1 MGRDVINLLQEI
13 FMLENIHG
21 VKQKDMDHIL
31 GITEVSIQ
39 VNFIMVKKMVKDI
52 GKKVQHKI
60 PISIKEVIKKTKNMV
75 TVNLLGLQ
83 EVNIK
88 VIMIEI

>member
-1 MGRDVINLLQEI
+1 
-13 FMLENIHG
+13 MLENIHG

-52 GKKVQHKI
+52 GKKV
-60 PISIKEVIKKTKNMV
+60 
-75 TVNLLGLQ
+75 
-83 EVNIK
+83 
-88 VIMIEI
+88 